1 MLEQIISLV
10 GALLILGAYAANQTG
25 MVRSGDR
32 GYSIANFV
40 GSMLLL
46 WVAVVDQRAGF
57 IVLESAW
64 ALISVPHMIR
74 PRPRND
80 PPSSP
85 NPTDPSSR
93 P

>member
-25 MVRSGDR
+25 VVRSGGR
-32 GYSIANFV
+32 GYSIANFA

-46 WVAVVDQRAGF
+46 WVAMVDQRAGF

-64 ALISVPHMIR
+64 ALISVPNMIR

-80 PPSSP
+80 APSPP
-85 NPTDPSSR
+85 DPRDPLSR